1 MRIAR
6 VETFVLK
13 APLMAARFYSSQAE
27 FPERNSLVVR
37 LTSDDGV
44 VGWGEGGQ
52 YGPAEPVKTVIDSV
66 LTPLLLAMPD
76 ALPGVVWERL
86 YAATRDFGQKGTYI
100 EALSAID
107 IALWDAR
114 GKTLGQSVASL
125 AGGAFR
131 RRVAA
136 YGTGGYYRD
145 THFDA
150 ARDLPALRDEMT
162 QHLVEGFTM
171 LKMKIGLHS
180 VRDDAQRIEHVRD
193 TVGDDVTLLADA
205 NHAYNASSA
214 IQMGTV
220 LENLGFEML
229 KEPVPPE
236 DRRGYAHVRS
246 MLRIPIAGGEAE
258 YTRFGF
264 RDFISEGCVDI
275 VQPDICVCGG
285 ISEVK
290 QIFALSSSSNLRL
303 IPHVWGSGI
312 ALSAGLQVCA
322 ALPPMPFT
330 HVPVPL
336 QNEPVIEFDRTR
348 NPLRDDLLTEPF
360 AFADGYV
367 DVPQGP
373 GLGVEV
379 NEDALAHYRV
389 L

>member
-1 MRIAR
+1 
-6 VETFVLK
+6 
-13 APLMAARFYSSQAE
+13 
-27 FPERNSLVVR
+27 
-37 LTSDDGV
+37 
-44 VGWGEGGQ
+44 
-52 YGPAEPVKTVIDSV
+52 
-66 LTPLLLAMPD
+66 
-76 ALPGVVWERL
+76 
-86 YAATRDFGQKGTYI
+86 
-100 EALSAID
+100 
-107 IALWDAR
+107 
-114 GKTLGQSVASL
+114 
-125 AGGAFR
+125 
-131 RRVAA
+131 
-136 YGTGGYYRD
+136 
-145 THFDA
+145 
-150 ARDLPALRDEMT
+150 MT

-229 KEPVPPE
+229 EEPVPPE